1 MIGTSAFENVLRMT
15 PLGYVGAGLLGA
27 GATAAVAPAVLS
39 GIQKQRREEGK
50 SGLMGGRPGD
60 ASPEQM
66 KALEQQL
73 KLIQQTGIGTYG
85 GLSPI
90 MNQNAELA
98 MQRQMQLNQ
107 QLGQITGGLNQQ
119 KYTAQLAGGAQ
130 QQQTQMLSSML
141 QNQNPYAAS
150 AFNPNVNV
158 SY

>member
-1 MIGTSAFENVLRMT
+1 MIGGPTNFIEKLFAATLIGGGALAAN
-15 PLGYVGAGLLGA
+15 AGLKGL
-27 GATAAVAPAVLS
+27 
-39 GIQKQRREEGK
+39 QNQRREEGK
-50 SGLMGGRPGD
+50 SGILGGRPGD
-60 ASPEQM
+60 LSPEQL
-66 KALEQQL
+66 KGLQQQL
-73 KLIQQTGIGTYG
+73 QAVSQVGVQNYANM
-85 GLSPI
+85 SPI

-130 QQQTQMLSSML
+130 QQQTQMLDSML
-141 QNQNPYAAS
+141 RNQNPYAAS

>member
-1 MIGTSAFENVLRMT
+1 MS
-15 PLGYVGAGLLGA
+15 PLGLGTLGTVGL
-27 GATAAVAPAVLS
+27 TALTAPAVLS
-39 GIQKQRREEGK
+39 AVQSQRREEGK
-50 SGLMGGRPGD
+50 SGIAGRAVGT
-60 ASPEQM
+60 ATPEQM
-66 KALEQQL
+66 KQMRETI
-73 KLIQQTGIGTYG
+73 KLMQETGIGTYA

-90 MNQNAELA
+90 MNQNADLA
-98 MQRQMQLNQ
+98 MGRQMQLNQ

-130 QQQTQMLSSML
+130 QQQTQMLNSML

>member
-1 MIGTSAFENVLRMT
+1 M
-15 PLGYVGAGLLGA
+15 
-27 GATAAVAPAVLS
+27 
-39 GIQKQRREEGK
+39 
-50 SGLMGGRPGD
+50 
-60 ASPEQM
+60 
-66 KALEQQL
+66 
-73 KLIQQTGIGTYG
+73 IQQTGIGTYS

-90 MNQNAELA
+90 MNQNAEMA

-107 QLGQITGGLNQQ
+107 QMGQITGGLNQQ

-130 QQQTQMLSSML
+130 QQSTNMLNSML

>member
-1 MIGTSAFENVLRMT
+1 
-15 PLGYVGAGLLGA
+15 
-27 GATAAVAPAVLS
+27 
-39 GIQKQRREEGK
+39 
-50 SGLMGGRPGD
+50 MGGRPGD
-60 ASPEQM
+60 LSPEQLKSM
-66 KALEQQL
+66 EQQL
-73 KLIQQTGIGTYG
+73 NLIQKTGIGTYA

-90 MNQNAELA
+90 MNQNADLA
-98 MQRQMQLNQ
+98 MGRQMQLNQ

-130 QQQTQMLSSML
+130 QQQTQMLNSML

>member
-1 MIGTSAFENVLRMT
+1 MIGGPTNLFQNVM
-15 PLGYVGAGLLGA
+15 LGA
-27 GATAAVAPAVLS
+27 LLAGTGVAANQALK
-39 GIQKQRREEGK
+39 GIQSQRREEGK
-50 SGLMGGRPGD
+50 SGLLGGRPGERSRAEMQREID
-60 ASPEQM
+60 Y
-66 KALEQQL
+66 L
-73 KLIQQTGIGTYG
+73 KGVAGVGTQTYANM
-85 GLSPI
+85 SPI

>member
-1 MIGTSAFENVLRMT
+1 MIGGPTNLFQNVM
-15 PLGYVGAGLLGA
+15 LGA
-27 GATAAVAPAVLS
+27 LLAGTGVAVNQGAK
-39 GIQKQRREEGK
+39 GIQSQRREEGK
-50 SGLMGGRPGD
+50 SGLFGGRPGD
-60 ASPEQM
+60 YSPEQM
-66 KALEQQL
+66 RALEQQL
-73 KLIQQTGIGTYG
+73 KMIQQTGIGTYS

-90 MNQNAELA
+90 MNQNAEMA

-107 QLGQITGGLNQQ
+107 QMGQITGGLNQQ

-130 QQQTQMLSSML
+130 QQSTNMLNSML

>member
-1 MIGTSAFENVLRMT
+1 MIGLPTTAFQQLM
-15 PLGYVGAGLLGA
+15 GAALLGGGLYA
-27 GATAAVAPAVLS
+27 GAKGLEGLQS
-39 GIQKQRREEGK
+39 QRREEGK

-60 ASPEQM
+60 LSPEQLKSM
-66 KALEQQL
+66 EQQL
-73 KLIQQTGIGTYG
+73 NLIQKTGIGTYA

-90 MNQNAELA
+90 MNQNADLA
-98 MQRQMQLNQ
+98 MGRQMQLNQ

-130 QQQTQMLSSML
+130 QQQTQMLNSML

-150 AFNPNVNV
+150 AFNPNISA

>member
-1 MIGTSAFENVLRMT
+1 
-15 PLGYVGAGLLGA
+15 
-27 GATAAVAPAVLS
+27 
-39 GIQKQRREEGK
+39 
-50 SGLMGGRPGD
+50 
-60 ASPEQM
+60 M
-66 KALEQQL
+66 KAMEQQL
-73 KLIQQTGIGTYG
+73 KMIQQTGIGTYA

-90 MNQNAELA
+90 MNQNAEMA

-107 QLGQITGGLNQQ
+107 QMGQITGGLNQQ

-130 QQQTQMLSSML
+130 QQSTNMLNSML

>member
-1 MIGTSAFENVLRMT
+1 MYGTSGFENELRMT
-15 PLGYVGAGLLGA
+15 SPISGGTALLG
-27 GATAAVAPAVLS
+27 GNVLNATDIIS
-39 GIQKQRREEGK
+39 GIQQQRREGGK

-60 ASPEQM
+60 LSPEQLKSM
-66 KALEQQL
+66 EQQL
-73 KLIQQTGIGTYG
+73 KLIQQTGIGTYA

-90 MNQNAELA
+90 MNQNADLA
-98 MQRQMQLNQ
+98 MGRQMQLNQ

-130 QQQTQMLSSML
+130 QQQTQMLNSML

>member
-1 MIGTSAFENVLRMT
+1 MIGGPTNLFQN
-15 PLGYVGAGLLGA
+15 LLA
-27 GATAAVAPAVLS
+27 GALLAGTGVAVNQGLK
-39 GIQKQRREEGK
+39 GIQSQRREEGK
-50 SGLMGGRPGD
+50 SGLLGGRPG
-60 ASPEQM
+60 EMTREEMQ
-66 KALEQQL
+66 KQL
-73 KLIQQTGIGTYG
+73 DYIKGVSSVGVQNYG
-85 GLSPI
+85 AMSPI

-130 QQQTQMLSSML
+130 QQQTQMLDSML
-141 QNQNPYAAS
+141 RNQNPYAAS

>member
-1 MIGTSAFENVLRMT
+1 MIPAMLGGTGLFQALLAGTAGVG
-15 PLGYVGAGLLGA
+15 LGYLGA
-27 GATAAVAPAVLS
+27 QGTEGVANM
-39 GIQKQRREEGK
+39 RREEGK
-50 SGLMGGRPGD
+50 SGLFGGRTGD
-60 ASPEQM
+60 LSPEQL
-66 KALEQQL
+66 KGLQQQL
-73 KLIQQTGIGTYG
+73 QAVSQVGVQNYANM
-85 GLSPI
+85 SPI

-130 QQQTQMLSSML
+130 QQQTQMLDSML
-141 QNQNPYAAS
+141 RNQNPYAAS